1 MIKLAGITKTYGRGE
16 VATQVLKGIDLQI
29 EKGEFVA
36 IMGPSGS
43 GKSTLLNILGALDVP
58 SAGDYYFM
66 DTNIRGLSKDQLALF
81 RRNILGF
88 VFQGFN
94 LLKKTSAQE
103 NVEMPLIYQ
112 GVSAKKRHKRA
123 IEALTSVG
131 LQERVD
137 YDSGQLSGGEQQRV
151 AIARAIVTR
160 PKVLIADEPT
170 GNLDTKRSHE
180 IMQLISGFNREG
192 ITVVMV
198 THEEEM
204 AEYASRIIRLR
215 DGMIEKDGH
224 HAS

>member
-1 MIKLAGITKTYGRGE
+1 MIKLAGITKTYGSGE

-58 SAGDYYFM
+58 TEGDYSFM

-94 LLKKTSAQE
+94 LLKKTSALA

-112 GVSAKKRHKRA
+112 GVSAKERHKRA
-123 IEALTSVG
+123 LEVLSSVG

-137 YDSGQLSGGEQQRV
+137 YDPGQLSGGEQQRV

-180 IMQLISGFNREG
+180 IMQLITGFNREG

-224 HAS
+224 HAV